1 MTKKLDSSR
10 VFTEIMSHIKGG
22 LQSGESCDG
31 RLARKDY
38 VTRSEGR
45 LSTLSREKREMIY
58 DIYEDYEKMK
68 IANGD
73 FDTADFVIDLHLRLS
88 NGKYE
93 GDIMDFVYIDEVQ
106 DLTMR
111 QIALFKH
118 ICRNVTEGFIFSGD
132 TAQTIARGID
142 FRTLDDSL
150 AQAMQVSSSPEEW
163 KSRGYKLLREGNY
176 EMATMC
182 FERAG
187 DTYGEKV
194 AKAAGLKATADRMHA
209 SNPEEAS
216 VARGQAAEIFESIG
230 KVVLAAECF
239 FILKQ
244 YEWAGQIY
252 LQCGES
258 AIERAGECFSLAGC
272 YKLAAEVYATG
283 NHFSEC
289 LSACLKGELFDMG
302 LQYIQCWKQ
311 VTADQYM
318 VKRSQEMAKIEQ
330 EFLEKC
336 ALHYHKLNDNRA
348 MMRYVR
354 TFDSM
359 DSIRTFLNALECLD
373 ELLSLEEESGNFM
386 EAAKIAKLKGDNK
399 ARNIVQIKMMEVQ
412 TSSKNRGIP
421 DDCDFI
427 TTMFSWSLED
437 IYNDQLFKVEENCS
451 LCSMQNNG
459 TWDENIVMN
468 LSSTLNES
476 QTEAILACL
485 CRTQCNHRSA
495 VELIWGP
502 PGTGKTKTISMFLF
516 TLLRV
521 KCRVL
526 ICAPTNVAVTELASR
541 VLKLVT
547 ESSET
552 DSATDAL
559 FCSVGNILLFGH
571 KDRLKVNSDIE
582 DIYLDYRVKRLT
594 ECFAPSTGWRYCF
607 TATINFFEDC
617 VCQYYIFLQNEL
629 IKEQDYDQENKK
641 KDESCSNG
649 ADVCSGKHKSFLEF
663 MRERFCSTVSQLK
676 RCVLTLCTHIP
687 ESYILKHNI
696 QSVKTLVILLGSFEN
711 LLFRDDVSSEE
722 LEKLFAQ
729 EELDG
734 DSSEYFADISLQLYL
749 HRTKCLSTLETL
761 YSSFSEL
768 ELPSGMSKYSIEEFC
783 FQTASL
789 IFCTASSS
797 YKLYSL
803 DSLAMQPLNLLVI
816 DEAAQLKECES
827 IIPLQLPGIKH
838 AILIGDECQLPATV
852 ESNLAYEAG
861 FGRSLFERL
870 SFLGH
875 PKHLLKMQ
883 YRMHPSISSF
893 PNSNFY
899 SNKIID
905 APNVKIRS
913 YEKCYLPGPMFGP
926 YSFINV
932 NGGREEVDD
941 VGRSQRNMAEAAVVL
956 KLIHCLYKAWN
967 GLKQNLSIG
976 VISPYAA
983 QVVAIQDKL
992 SSKYEKVDGFSVKV
1006 QSIDGFQGGEED
1018 IVIISTVRSNSS
1030 GELAKAILDVKKEFD
1045 QLDDLL
1051 NGNSVLF
1058 KCARWKVLFS
1068 EYFRR
1073 SFGKLRAKRTK
1084 TSVLNLLLRLSSG
1097 WRPKKRNVDLTCESS
1112 SQILKQFKV
1121 EELYV
1126 ICSVDIVKEV
1136 KYIQVL
1142 KVWDILPLE
1151 DIPSLVKRLSGIFER
1166 HTDDFIS
1173 RCNAKCLEG
1182 DLEVPKVWS
1191 TSFDIVRYK
1200 SPINNEAGND
1210 SNFGASDSRCYV
1222 ENSKVSDSL
1231 LLMKFYSLS
1240 SGVVKHLLSD
1250 RDGKELELPFEV
1262 TDEELEVI
1270 VFQRTTF
1277 ILGRSGT
1284 GKTTVLTMKLFQKE
1298 QQFHMATEGF
1308 GEDIGNL
1315 SKDAC
1320 WRNNVSDE
1328 KKVEDSVREDNK
1340 NVLHQLFVTVSSTL
1354 CYAVKHHVSQLKSFA
1369 SGGKYMAESNSV
1381 DMEDI
1386 DGIAQFKDIPDSFI
1400 DIPSNLYPL
1409 TITFHKF
1416 LMMLDGTIGNSYF
1429 ERFPDVRQFLHEKMG
1444 SLESNLQEKIMLL
1457 VLRVVCRL

>member
-1 MTKKLDSSR
+1 
-10 VFTEIMSHIKGG
+10 
-22 LQSGESCDG
+22 
-31 RLARKDY
+31 
-38 VTRSEGR
+38 
-45 LSTLSREKREMIY
+45 
-58 DIYEDYEKMK
+58 MK
-68 IANGD
+68 
-73 FDTADFVIDLHLRLS
+73 
-88 NGKYE
+88 
-93 GDIMDFVYIDEVQ
+93 Q
-106 DLTMR
+106 
-111 QIALFKH
+111 
-118 ICRNVTEGFIFSGD
+118 
-132 TAQTIARGID
+132 
-142 FRTLDDSL
+142 
-150 AQAMQVSSSPEEW
+150 
-163 KSRGYKLLREGNY
+163 
-176 EMATMC
+176 
-182 FERAG
+182 
-187 DTYGEKV
+187 
-194 AKAAGLKATADRMHA
+194 
-209 SNPEEAS
+209 
-216 VARGQAAEIFESIG
+216 
-230 KVVLAAECF
+230 
-239 FILKQ
+239 
-244 YEWAGQIY
+244 
-252 LQCGES
+252 
-258 AIERAGECFSLAGC
+258 
-272 YKLAAEVYATG
+272 
-283 NHFSEC
+283 
-289 LSACLKGELFDMG
+289 
-302 LQYIQCWKQ
+302 
-311 VTADQYM
+311 
-318 VKRSQEMAKIEQ
+318 
-330 EFLEKC
+330 
-336 ALHYHKLNDNRA
+336 
-348 MMRYVR
+348 
-354 TFDSM
+354 
-359 DSIRTFLNALECLD
+359 
-373 ELLSLEEESGNFM
+373 
-386 EAAKIAKLKGDNK
+386 
-399 ARNIVQIKMMEVQ
+399 
-412 TSSKNRGIP
+412 
-421 DDCDFI
+421 
-427 TTMFSWSLED
+427 
-437 IYNDQLFKVEENCS
+437 VEENCS

-526 ICAPTNVAVTELASR
+526 ICAPTNVAITELASR
-541 VLKLVT
+541 VQKLVT
-547 ESSET
+547 ESESSET

-559 FCSVGNILLFGH
+559 FCSLGNILLFGH

-607 TATINFFEDC
+607 TATKIFFEDC
-617 VCQYYIFLQNEL
+617 VCQYYIFLENEL

-734 DSSEYFADISLQLYL
+734 DSSEFFADISLQLYL

-768 ELPSGMSKYSIEEFC
+768 ELPGGVSKYSIEEFC

-797 YKLYSL
+797 YKLY
-803 DSLAMQPLNLLVI
+803 SLAMQPLNLLVI

-852 ESNLAYEAG
+852 QSHLAYEAG

-1030 GELAKAILDVKKEFD
+1030 GGIGFVSDTRRVNVSLTRARHCLWILGDERTLVRSRSIWEMLIRDAKHRQCFFNTDENKELAKAILDVKKEFD

-1073 SFGKLRAKRTK
+1073 SFGKLRAKWTR

-1142 KVWDILPLE
+1142 KVWHILPLE

-1270 VFQRTTF
+1270 VFERTTF

-1320 WRNNVSDE
+1320 WRNNVSDDV
-1328 KKVEDSVREDNK
+1328 KKVEDGVREDNK
-1340 NVLHQLFVTVSSTL
+1340 NVLHQLFVTVSSKL
-1354 CYAVKHHVSQLKSFA
+1354 CYAVKHHVSQLKRCVNIF
-1369 SGGKYMAESNSV
+1369 N
-1381 DMEDI
+1381 
-1386 DGIAQFKDIPDSFI
+1386 
-1400 DIPSNLYPL
+1400 
-1409 TITFHKF
+1409 
-1416 LMMLDGTIGNSYF
+1416 
-1429 ERFPDVRQFLHEKMG
+1429 
-1444 SLESNLQEKIMLL
+1444 
-1457 VLRVVCRL
+1457 